1 MSSLQVV
8 GFRHYAMVT
17 KNINHLY
24 KKVGLPKK
32 NVVFLLS
39 ETSNKWNIYIYWLKA
54 TKSSKNL
61 NLKLDQ
67 VV

>member
-39 ETSNKWNIYIYWLKA
+39 EKSNK
-54 TKSSKNL
+54 
-61 NLKLDQ
+61 
-67 VV
+67 